1 MIETLKDPLIISVLM
16 CAAILLCVG
25 WITLKQ
31 EEKKKKKKPSSAPA
45 TVEQTDRLHR
55 IETDI
60 AELKVA
66 VRIGLALLLVLL
78 AIELAPLLL

>member
-16 CAAILLCVG
+16 CSAILLCVG

-31 EEKKKKKKPSSAPA
+31 EEKKKKKPSSAPA

-55 IETDI
+55 IENNIT
-60 AELKVA
+60 ELKITG
-66 VRIGLALLLVLL
+66 RIGLALLLALL
-78 AIELAPLLL
+78 AISLAPLLL